1 MSSKVPLKCTFY
13 CTEWP
18 LVSEGSMF
26 CSYVHSNPKLHGVSF
41 SLAAVITGAI
51 CSAFFGELMRAAGI
65 QDMFIV
71 LFWHSLSPVSML
83 LKVPDHTTGR
93 WQPLDRLR
101 EPVLIYRL

>member
-1 MSSKVPLKCTFY
+1 MHD
-13 CTEWP
+13 
-18 LVSEGSMF
+18 
-26 CSYVHSNPKLHGVSF
+26 SYVHSNPKLHGVSF

-71 LFWHSLSPVSML
+71 LFWHSLSPVSM
-83 LKVPDHTTGR
+83 VPDHTTGR